1 MAHTRPTIA
10 PPVTPGGDPTRG
22 RWLLI
27 GEDGDYTTAYTT
39 IGIIALVSV
48 VLTLITKLP
57 RASRAATV

>member
-1 MAHTRPTIA
+1 MLIGWSLGGVVGPLIA
-10 PPVTPGGDPTRG
+10 SG
-22 RWLLI
+22 LI

-57 RASRAATV
+57 RASRAATA